1 MANNKLIDTIQK
13 INMVKLFTRNALA
26 LAILVVSGF
35 FMTAV
40 SASATTLYVSQTAT
54 NGYVVGNNTNNG
66 TSKTTPKLTIT
77 GANSAAAPGDTI
89 IVNDGTYNEGV
100 IYISKGLT
108 INPETPNAVTIT
120 TPSSYVL
127 DITPTSTAPTVLGQ
141 LILAGQGKAQY
152 GMVVRDTSS
161 TSAVTLNG
169 TTISDTLNYA
179 INGGTAAHIN
189 FSANS
194 ITVNCPNKQ
203 GGPAILLG
211 PIAAGSVSIASSTF
225 TLVSSSTS
233 AGNLSVIS
241 LVGTTGVTASIT
253 NNNIST
259 QSGTSGSLGAID
271 VRNIANAVITGNTL
285 SITDIAGRLGVMDG
299 IVVNAAST
307 NTVDSSN
314 PTIANNTITNTE
326 SGAGAHLILVG
337 EDASGTSYAHN
348 MVNNALVY
356 GNTVSGAASNK
367 TTLHGIMLGNQSGGE
382 VFKNKVDNVGIGLIA
397 KGQTNGLF
405 HDNLVTRAYGQY
417 LRSKASTGT
426 KFYNN
431 TAIMSVGYADT
442 GMMADQDLSTLIYS
456 SNIDFRNNI
465 IYSTS
470 TVGNFV
476 SVAATSTATFY
487 NDLYYVPT
495 STTPFSYQ
503 GASYTVGTWI
513 STKESGSM
521 SANPLFVSD
530 GSNYALQ
537 YISPAID
544 AATST
549 TITADL
555 LGNPIYNAP
564 DIGAYEYQPPHTIG
578 TDKVDIGAGARIYD
592 DGKFRDATSTSGV
605 LADLTITPNGGAY
618 STFVGTS
625 TRSSLLDI
633 SGITWVNSG
642 TYHKAWTESSASTT
656 LTNTVHT
663 VGDLAANTSYNVLV
677 DSVLGQNM
685 TGAACTSGV
694 CVSSAQGKI
703 VFTYTGLYSTHT
715 FDVSAS
721 APSLSVATSTSLSF
735 SATFGSAATSS
746 QSITITNNGAAST
759 TLSWS
764 ATSTQS
770 WLTFST
776 SSGSLASGA
785 SSSLALIVN
794 PTGVAV
800 GTHIATTTISDP
812 NASGSPKTLT
822 ITLVVSSGVSASL
835 DAPVNGSVVSSTI
848 AISASATS
856 TVSITSVQFY
866 LDGVSFGSP
875 KTSAPYSISW
885 NTTTAT
891 DGSHT
896 WYALATDANSNTAT
910 SSSVTVTVSNTTSV
924 YYVANAGSDSCDG
937 KSPVISTSGTCAW
950 KTIAKVNASTFPA
963 GSSILF
969 NKGDTWLEQL
979 TIPSSG
985 ASGNPITFGAYGS
998 GVAPVIDG
1006 ENTRTMDIDLNL
1018 QSYITITGL
1027 TLTRASS
1034 TAAIRGYV
1042 SGAVKS
1048 SYVTINNVTVTS
1060 TQAMGIRFTGGDHI
1074 TISSS
1079 TFGYISGDAN
1089 QTGDGI
1095 YIGTDTSNNPATNVT
1110 ITGNTF
1116 SGTFGRDAVALTG
1129 CTTCTVSNNTFSPS
1143 VLGIWLGTGSAVI
1156 DLEPNINQTVSNISI
1171 YGNTF
1176 DYSITPSSWAINGS
1190 GTASGST
1197 LSNIMIYSNTFNLHN
1212 TGTGAVGL
1220 KLGNDAGGSIIH
1232 NNTVNNASSTGV
1244 QVYNGVNTKI
1254 YNNLISNTVNGA
1266 VFDFE
1271 SGSIYAHH
1279 NILNNMHAGCYC
1291 GSAATCTIENNDFI
1305 NYSNSY
1311 GIGNV
1316 GTSTVKN
1323 NIFSTTASTATNI
1336 QESPGANGTY
1346 DYNLYYSPNIA
1357 SNAWLLYGNG
1367 FNTLAA
1373 WQATST
1379 EDAHSLSANPLF
1391 VSSATGNFHT
1401 QAGSPGIDTG
1411 ANISSTT
1418 DYEGNY
1424 SYNTT
1429 DIGAYELPPSY
1440 VVGTNKIDIGG
1451 GARIYEDGTFD
1462 DMATTTTGTLA
1473 DLTVTPAS
1481 GSYPTLPASVVRVPL
1496 IDISNITWL
1505 TSGTYQ
1511 KTWTES
1517 SASTTLTNTIHTVG
1531 NLVAN
1536 NYYSVA
1542 VDGVVGQNITGTGC
1556 TSGVCQANAQG
1567 KITFT
1572 YTSHYSAHTFNIV
1585 ETTAP
1590 VVVTTPSS
1598 SGGGG
1603 GGGWGGSVIAN
1614 VVTTTSTV
1622 TSTSALLTNPAD
1634 IRALISVLT
1643 AQLNA
1648 LIAQART
1655 EGLYLPAQISTTFPA
1670 FTRNLWMYDTGTEV
1684 KTLQQYLNSKGF
1696 TVSASGPGSLGNEV
1710 QHFGLKTF
1718 LALKK
1723 FQASVGITPA
1733 SGYFGPKTR
1742 AYMNAHR

>member
-1 MANNKLIDTIQK
+1 MNTKYGELPTTKGKGLGASSLKRTLS
-13 INMVKLFTRNALA
+13 ALT
-26 LAILVVSGF
+26 LLVVGGF
-35 FMTAV
+35 FMTVAH
-40 SASATTLYVSQTAT
+40 ASATTFYVSQTAT
-54 NGYVVGNNTNNG
+54 NGYVVGSNANNG
-66 TSKTTPKLTIT
+66 TSKTTPKLTIG
-77 GANSAAAPGDTI
+77 GANSAAVSGDTI

-108 INPETPNAVTIT
+108 INPENPNAVTIT

-127 DITPTSTAPTVLGQ
+127 DITPTSTSPVVLGQ
-141 LILAGQGKAQY
+141 IILAGQGKAQY
-152 GMVVRDTSS
+152 GMVVRDSSS

-179 INGGTAAHIN
+179 INGGAAAHIN
-189 FSANS
+189 FSASN

-211 PIAAGSVSIASSTF
+211 PIAAGSVSITSSTF

-348 MVNNALVY
+348 MVNNAFVY

-405 HDNLVTRAYGQY
+405 HDNLVTRVYGQY

-456 SNIDFRNNI
+456 SNIDFKNNI
-465 IYSTS
+465 IYSSS
-470 TVGNFV
+470 TVSYFV
-476 SVAATSTATFY
+476 SVGSTSTAIFS
-487 NDLYYVPT
+487 NDLYYAPT
-495 STTPFSYQ
+495 STSPFTYQ
-503 GASYTVGTWI
+503 GTSYASSSAWAAA
-513 STKESGSM
+513 KESTLVS
-521 SANPLFVSD
+521 SNPMFVSD

-537 YISPAID
+537 YLSPAID
-544 AATST
+544 AAATT

-592 DGKFRDATSTSGV
+592 DGKFRDATTTSGV

-663 VGDLAANTSYNVLV
+663 VGDLASSTSYNVLV
-677 DSVLGQNM
+677 DGVLGQNM
-685 TGAACTSGV
+685 TGASCTSGV
-694 CVSSAQGKI
+694 CVSNAQGKI
-703 VFTYTGLYSTHT
+703 TFTYTAFYSTHT

-721 APSLSVATSTSLSF
+721 APALSVATSTSLGF
-735 SATFGSAATSS
+735 SAGFGSTATSS
-746 QSITITNNGAAST
+746 QSITITNGGAAST
-759 TLSWS
+759 TLNWTAS
-764 ATSTQS
+764 STQT
-770 WLTFST
+770 WLTFSS
-776 SSGSLASGA
+776 SSGSLAGSA
-785 SSSLALIVN
+785 SSTISLIVN
-794 PTGVAV
+794 PSGLAV
-800 GTHIATTTISDP
+800 GTYTATTTITDP
-812 NASGSPKTLT
+812 NASGSPKTLSVNLT
-822 ITLVVSSGVSASL
+822 ITNGISTSLTAPASN
-835 DAPVNGSVVSSTI
+835 AIVSSTV
-848 AISASATS
+848 AVSATATAAVGIS
-856 TVSITSVQFY
+856 SVQFY
-866 LDGVSFGSP
+866 LDGTPLGALQTV
-875 KTSAPYSISW
+875 APYSVSW
-885 NTTTAT
+885 NTNTSA

-896 WYALATDANSNTAT
+896 LYALVTDTHANTA
-910 SSSVTVTVSNTTSV
+910 SSSVVTVTVSNTTSV
-924 YYVANAGSDSCDG
+924 YYVANAGNDSCDG

-950 KTIAKVNASTFPA
+950 KTIAKVNAASFSA
-963 GSSILF
+963 GNSILF
-969 NKGDTWLEQL
+969 NRGDTWLEQL
-979 TIPSSG
+979 TVPSSG
-985 ASGNPITFGAYGS
+985 ASGNPVTFGAYGS
-998 GVAPVIDG
+998 GAAPVIDG
-1006 ENTRTMDIDLNL
+1006 QNVRPTDIDLNL
-1018 QSYITITGL
+1018 QSYVTITGL

-1034 TAAIRGYV
+1034 TAAIRGYA
-1042 SGAVKS
+1042 SGAIKN
-1048 SYVTINNVTVTS
+1048 SYITINNVTVTS
-1060 TQAMGIRFTGGDHI
+1060 TQFEGIKFLGGDHI

-1079 TFGYISGDAN
+1079 TISNVTGDAN
-1089 QTGDGI
+1089 VTGDGL
-1095 YIGTDTSNNPATNVT
+1095 YIGADSSNNPVTNVT

-1116 SGTFGRDAVALTG
+1116 TGSFGRDAIALTG
-1129 CTTCTVSNNTFSPS
+1129 CTTCTVSNNTFTPTG
-1143 VLGIWLGTGSAVI
+1143 LGVWLGTGSAVI
-1156 DLEPNINQTVSNISI
+1156 DLEPNINQTVSGVSI

-1176 DYSITPSSWAINGS
+1176 DYSTSPSSWAVNGS

-1197 LSNIMIYSNTFNLHN
+1197 LSNIMVYSNTFNLHN
-1212 TGTGAVGL
+1212 MGTGAVGL
-1220 KLGNDAGGSIIH
+1220 KLGNDAGGTIVH
-1232 NNTVNNASSTGV
+1232 NNTINNASSTGV
-1244 QVYNGVNTKI
+1244 QVYNGVNTAV

-1271 SGSIYAHH
+1271 SGSIFAHH
-1279 NILNNMHAGCYC
+1279 NIVNTMHAATYC

-1305 NYSNSY
+1305 NYSGSY
-1311 GIGNV
+1311 GIGNA

-1323 NIFSTTASTATNI
+1323 NIFSTTASSATNI
-1336 QESPGANGTY
+1336 QESPGAHGTY
-1346 DYNLYYSPNIA
+1346 DYNLYYSPNIV

-1379 EDAHSLSANPLF
+1379 QDAHSLSANPLF
-1391 VSSATGNFHT
+1391 VSSGTGNFHT
-1401 QAGSPGIDTG
+1401 QAGSPGIDAG
-1411 ANISSTT
+1411 ANISSST
-1418 DYEGNY
+1418 DYDGNY

-1451 GARIYEDGTFD
+1451 GARIYDDGTFD
-1462 DMATTTTGTLA
+1462 NMATTTTGTLA
-1473 DLTVTPAS
+1473 DLTVTPAA
-1481 GSYPTLPASVVRVPL
+1481 GSYPTPPASVVRAPL
-1496 IDISNITWL
+1496 LNITNITWVN
-1505 TSGTYQ
+1505 SGTHE
-1511 KTWTES
+1511 KAWTES
-1517 SASTTLTNTIHTVG
+1517 SASSTLTNTIHTVG
-1531 NLVAN
+1531 DLEAN
-1536 NYYSVA
+1536 KYYSVA
-1542 VDGVVGQNITGTGC
+1542 VDGVIGQNMSGTNC
-1556 TSGVCQANAQG
+1556 TNGVCQANAQG

-1572 YTSHYSAHTFNIV
+1572 YTSHYSTHTFDIV
-1585 ETTAP
+1585 ETSAP
-1590 VVVTTPSS
+1590 VTSTPS

-1603 GGGWGGSVIAN
+1603 GGGWGGSVMPITA
-1614 VVTTTSTV
+1614 VSTSTA
-1622 TSTSALLTNPAD
+1622 TSTPVLTNAAD

-1648 LIAQART
+1648 LLAQART
-1655 EGLYLPAQISTTFPA
+1655 QGIIVPAATASIPTFS
-1670 FTRNLWMYDTGTEV
+1670 RNLQIYERAPEV
-1684 KTLQQYLNSKGF
+1684 KSLQQFLNGRGF
-1696 TVSASGPGSLGNEV
+1696 IVSATGPGSPGNEIES
-1710 QHFGLKTF
+1710 FGLKTY

-1742 AYMNAHR
+1742 AYINGLK